1 MRRALLAIT
10 GLAAG
15 TTALVVLKGGP
26 GAGPATAG
34 DVPAAQAPVAP
45 GGTPAPDGVTAA
57 PSASAKA
64 PASASASAK
73 ASPSAKPD
81 RKPASRG
88 GDRTSTAPAAP
99 RTTTKAPKPT
109 TRTVTG
115 PTVTYASTGSG
126 PKEHQVRVQI
136 TLSGNRI
143 VDVRGLDLPV
153 GGQPGRLADDVQAR
167 YSGSSGEV
175 VEKQSANVNTVSG
188 ATYTSTAYKQ
198 SLQGALDKA

>member
-26 GAGPATAG
+26 GAGQATAG

-45 GGTPAPDGVTAA
+45 GGSPAPGVTGSAPA
-57 PSASAKA
+57 PSVSATPGASAR
-64 PASASASAK
+64 
-73 ASPSAKPD
+73 PSAKPSAD

-88 GDRTSTAPAAP
+88 STRTSTTAPAAP
-99 RTTTKAPKPT
+99 RTTTKAPPKPT

-115 PTVTYASTGSG
+115 PSVSYEYGSL
-126 PKEHQVRVQI
+126 QVRI
-136 TLSGNRI
+136 TLSGTRI
-143 VDVRGLDLPV
+143 VDATATGMPL
-153 GGQPGRLADDVQAR
+153 GGQSGQRSDDVQAR

-175 VEKQSANVNTVSG
+175 VAKQSANLSTVSG

-198 SLQGALDKA
+198 SLQAAIDKA

>member
-26 GAGPATAG
+26 GAGPATAQ
-34 DVPAAQAPVAP
+34 DLPAAQAPVAP
-45 GGTPAPDGVTAA
+45 GGSPAPGGAAAGPSAA
-57 PSASAKA
+57 PSVSATPGASAK
-64 PASASASAK
+64 
-73 ASPSAKPD
+73 PSAKPSAD
-81 RKPASRG
+81 RKPASRSST
-88 GDRTSTAPAAP
+88 RTSTAPAAP

-115 PTVTYASTGSG
+115 PSVSYEYGSL
-126 PKEHQVRVQI
+126 QVRI
-136 TLSGNRI
+136 TLSGSRI
-143 VDVRGLDLPV
+143 VDATATGMPL
-153 GGQPGRLADDVQAR
+153 GGQSGQRSDDVQAR

-175 VEKQSANVNTVSG
+175 VAKQSANLSTVSG

-198 SLQGALDKA
+198 SLQAAIDKA

>member
-34 DVPAAQAPVAP
+34 DVPAALAPATP
-45 GGTPAPDGVTAA
+45 GGTPAPGGATAA
-57 PSASAKA
+57 PSV
-64 PASASASAK
+64 SASPGSSTK
-73 ASPSAKPD
+73 PSAKPSATLSAE

-88 GDRTSTAPAAP
+88 GTRTSTAPAAP
-99 RTTTKAPKPT
+99 KTTTKAPKPT

-115 PTVTYASTGSG
+115 SSVSYEYGSL
-126 PKEHQVRVQI
+126 QVRI
-136 TLSGNRI
+136 TLSGSRI
-143 VDVRGLDLPV
+143 VDATATGMPL
-153 GGQPGRLADDVQAR
+153 GGQSGQRSDDVQAR

-175 VEKQSANVNTVSG
+175 VAKQSANLSTVSG

-198 SLQGALDKA
+198 SLQAAIDKA

>member
-26 GAGPATAG
+26 GAGQATAG
-34 DVPAAQAPVAP
+34 DLPAAQAPVAP
-45 GGTPAPDGVTAA
+45 GGSPAPGDAVAPSAAA
-57 PSASAKA
+57 PSVSATPRASGK
-64 PASASASAK
+64 
-73 ASPSAKPD
+73 PSAKPSAD

-88 GDRTSTAPAAP
+88 GTRTTTAPAAP

-115 PTVTYASTGSG
+115 SSVSYEYGSL
-126 PKEHQVRVQI
+126 QVRI
-136 TLSGNRI
+136 TLSGSRI
-143 VDVRGLDLPV
+143 VDATATGMPL
-153 GGQPGRLADDVQAR
+153 GGQSGQRSDDVQAR

-175 VEKQSANVNTVSG
+175 VAKQSANLSTVSG

-198 SLQGALDKA
+198 SLQSALDKA